1 MSKRHAKRGSS
12 LPETV
17 IIMICFL
24 ALMFGLMDFGRLVY
38 TYAWLFD
45 IGQKAQRWAIV
56 RGSNCTKLNECQ
68 LTAAELKAYIQDH
81 AFGIPLSGFTT
92 LSAIPGTTPG
102 TRVTIYMDYT
112 FNWMF
117 PFMPKNP
124 VLMSTTS
131 RGTTSN

>member
-24 ALMFGLMDFGRLVY
+24 TLMFGLFDFGRAVY
-38 TYAWLFD
+38 TYAWLFN
-45 IGQKAQRWAIV
+45 ISQKAQRWAMV
-56 RGSNCTKLNECQ
+56 RGSNCTLLTDCS
-68 LTAAELKAYIQDH
+68 LTANELKNFIQTN

-92 LSAIPGTTPG
+92 LSAIPGTTAG

-112 FNWMF
+112 FKLAF

-124 VLMSTTS
+124 IFMSATS
-131 RGTTSN
+131 RGTVSN